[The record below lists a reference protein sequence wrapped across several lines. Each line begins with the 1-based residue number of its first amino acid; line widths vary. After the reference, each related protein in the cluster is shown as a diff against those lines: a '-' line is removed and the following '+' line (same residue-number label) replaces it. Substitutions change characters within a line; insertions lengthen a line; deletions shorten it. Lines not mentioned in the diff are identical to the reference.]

1 MFYSILRN
9 INILKCLKLSTL
21 NSEKLYNAN
30 SFTTQAKDE
39 LKEMEI
45 NGITRPIIYVYIY
58 IYMMTV
64 FCPRAGPGGDTSAT
78 VPRLGTWHEYRWC
91 ANVLPVQEIE
101 H

>member
-45 NGITRPIIYVYIY
+45 NGITRPIIYIY
-58 IYMMTV
+58 I
-64 FCPRAGPGGDTSAT
+64 
-78 VPRLGTWHEYRWC
+78 
-91 ANVLPVQEIE
+91 
-101 H
+101 